1 MDGLEHV
8 SLGDPAVPLERAP
21 QTARERLEALHTRA
35 TLSRLEVHTLR
46 ATERERWTARDEG
59 EREREKRESEIARA
73 RQGNGCVETVRVGK
87 CGNVRGPL
95 RPQHSEVDVP
105 MVAAGRV

>member
-59 EREREKRESEIARA
+59 ERAKEKRESEIARA
-73 RQGNGCVETVRVGK
+73 RQGNGCVERRYGWA
-87 CGNVRGPL
+87 
-95 RPQHSEVDVP
+95 S
-105 MVAAGRV
+105 AATLGDLYAFSTAK